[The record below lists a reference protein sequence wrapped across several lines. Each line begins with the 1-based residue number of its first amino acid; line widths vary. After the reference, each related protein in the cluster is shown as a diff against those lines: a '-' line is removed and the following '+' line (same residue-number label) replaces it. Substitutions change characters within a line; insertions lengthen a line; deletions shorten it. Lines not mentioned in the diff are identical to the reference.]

1 MQIKDRTKKIFAD
14 ALIRMLETMPLD
26 KVRVTALC
34 KHCGTV
40 PATFYYYFR
49 DKYDLVAWIYL
60 QDISAGQ
67 TGGPPDFS
75 PENLAAVN
83 ERLSGRK
90 TFYRKAFSDQ
100 SQNSLREYMQTT
112 MIRGAQD
119 VYRTVTGREMSRREL
134 LEVKYYVLGVIE
146 LFRDWLFDGGTELE
160 EIGFVV
166 AEKKPAF
173 LQTLFDRFMQL
184 TDSAPRASED
194 SA

>member
-14 ALIRMLETMPLD
+14 ALIQMLETMPLD

-34 KHCGTV
+34 KLCGTV
-40 PATFYYYFR
+40 PATFYYYFQ
-49 DKYDLVAWIYL
+49 DKYDLVVWIYL

-83 ERLSGRK
+83 ERLRRRK

-112 MIRGAQD
+112 MIQGALD
-119 VYRTVTGREMSRREL
+119 VYRAVTGREMSRRDL

-160 EIGFVV
+160 EIGLVA

-173 LQTLFDRFMQL
+173 LQTLFDRFTQL
-184 TDSAPRASED
+184 TDSAPRASGD
-194 SA
+194 PA